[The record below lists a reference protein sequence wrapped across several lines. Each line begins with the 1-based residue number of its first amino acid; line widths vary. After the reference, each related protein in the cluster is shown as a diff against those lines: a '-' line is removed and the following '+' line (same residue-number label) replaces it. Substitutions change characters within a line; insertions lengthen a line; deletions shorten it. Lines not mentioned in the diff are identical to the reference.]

1 MTKKKRRIIITEFE
15 QQILGKALSD
25 FRNQLLNEGKPTE

>member
-15 QQILGKALSD
+15 QQILGKDLSD
-25 FRNQLLNEGKPTE
+25 FRNQLLNDGKPTE